1 MIVLGWLVLGGI
13 IGLFASRVLRVRF
26 PGGTLGTI
34 AAGATGGFL
43 GGALAR
49 VLADRGIAGF
59 DATSLLIAAIGAV
72 VFVSAVRSADSSEPR
87 PH

>member
-1 MIVLGWLVLGGI
+1 M
-13 IGLFASRVLRVRF
+13 IGLFANRVLGVRF
-26 PGGTLGTI
+26 PGGKLGTI

-49 VLADRGIAGF
+49 VLADRGTAGF

-72 VFVSAVRSADSSEPR
+72 VFVSAVRSADSTEPR
-87 PH
+87 AH